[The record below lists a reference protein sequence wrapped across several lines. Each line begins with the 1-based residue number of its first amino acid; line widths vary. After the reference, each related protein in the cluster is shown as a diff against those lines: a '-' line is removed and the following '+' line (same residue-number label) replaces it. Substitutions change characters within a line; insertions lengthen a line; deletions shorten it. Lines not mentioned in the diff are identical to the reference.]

1 MRNDLVSNNNIETKT
16 PKNCFN
22 INSFNELRDRN
33 KNLKARNLDEE
44 NIILQDL
51 PLDEV

>member
-1 MRNDLVSNNNIETKT
+1 MRNDIVADNNLETKT

-22 INSFNELRDRN
+22 INSFNELRDKN

-44 NIILQDL
+44 NKILQDL
-51 PLDEV
+51 PLEEV